1 MKRIKSFK
9 MFESLNG
16 ERSYSEK
23 ATVKG
28 IEISVDFDKKDN
40 EYKIYFPQL
49 GKDVS
54 VFKTALDMDVPEVQH
69 DQDYIEA
76 AKEYFEFAKQKAAQG
91 NKTPDDVYQELSDFW
106 DYKQAK
112 SVS

>member
-1 MKRIKSFK
+1 

-16 ERSYSEK
+16 ERSYSDK

-28 IEISVDFDKKDN
+28 IDISVDFDKKDN

-49 GKDVS
+49 GKDVR
-54 VFKTALDMDVPEVQH
+54 VFKTSWDMDVH

-76 AKEYFEFAKQKAAQG
+76 AKEYFEFAKQKSAQG

-106 DYKQAK
+106 DYVQAK
-112 SVS
+112 SVT